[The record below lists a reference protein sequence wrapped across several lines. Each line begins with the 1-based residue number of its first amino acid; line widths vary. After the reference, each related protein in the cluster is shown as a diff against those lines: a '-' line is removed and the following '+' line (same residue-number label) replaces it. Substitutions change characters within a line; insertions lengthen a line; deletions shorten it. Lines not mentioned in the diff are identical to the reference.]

1 MAECDTTDT
10 TRCRKCSYHSYSR
23 TLGIFC
29 EYLLVT
35 GHVRGCEGGDACDKF
50 TTEPVGRD
58 PDKWAN
64 NFLLKKGNTSECA
77 STRSG

>member
-1 MAECDTTDT
+1 MSDTCDT
-10 TRCRKCSYHSYSR
+10 TRCRKCSYHGYSG

-35 GHVRGCEGGDACDKF
+35 GHMRGCEPGENCDKF
-50 TTEPVGRD
+50 TTEPVRRD
-58 PDKWAN
+58 PDQWAN
-64 NFLLKKGNTSECA
+64 IFMQKKGNTSECA